1 MQTKEE
7 FMIELARPLVSM
19 TRQEIELVEDF
30 YERIP
35 DKQKFGVE
43 IMSKSVYLKKSLLNV
58 TTN

>member
-19 TRQEIELVEDF
+19 KRQEIELVEDF

-43 IMSKSVYLKKSLLNV
+43 IMSKSVY
-58 TTN
+58 